1 MRIRTSIWAKGL
13 AWILIAISGLGMVGS
28 GLAVI
33 AMEESGFY
41 SKTYKEVRDE
51 RFETFHDRY
60 SARVLDYLDEKE
72 NNNRAYF
79 ANKNFKYGVIEADFL
94 SDIEGLRLNDSSN
107 YVDTNFNF
115 AEELLLENMHVFQCT
130 INENTYFS
138 YKNPESLWGHYWI
151 SNTSDGW
158 NRYEITN
165 FEYDM
170 GNGIIFAKA
179 NDQYFPVP
187 MIVMSIYD
195 NDGNVTEQGFA
206 FDSVNCAYTLVDN
219 LYTEFGE
226 QQYNAMLEIEV
237 TPEVNTVGVLNFL
250 NELHDAAEKSGMNLT
265 WLEDTLLGMEK
276 WSNMTFTT
284 QQEVYENT
292 ETVYVVSSPEQMG
305 VFDAEDMS
313 EMPEGTSYS
322 TTATNMVVNLIY
334 VTLDPTTVSKNLDKE
349 IRMMIDEYG
358 SMYVYV
364 KPENM
369 KSTSYYVVSYHDDG
383 YAYPADLTSGDVDL
397 FGQYEIVFGTL
408 YSMRYQVFAISFGCL
423 AVFAVAFIFLCCA
436 AGHKKGKTELVQSWS
451 NRVPLEI
458 YVTVFVFAE
467 MFFITLA
474 DQVSWEIASWSD
486 AFWISVMAMM
496 LLFAGLTLTAAGLE
510 LVTRIK
516 LRIFWKNTI
525 CYWLIS
531 KMFGGMKQAVGFVTE
546 HTSLMWKAVF
556 IVGANAIVDF
566 FIFLIMMEEGVLGL
580 FLLAVKTVALLFV
593 ALSAV
598 SQLKKLK
605 EAGEHMAKGDLTYR
619 VDTKGLFWDFKSH
632 GENLNSVSEG
642 LALAV
647 EERMKSERFK
657 TELITNVSH
666 DIKTPLTSIIN
677 YVDLMQKEEVD
688 NLKIVEYLEVL
699 DRQSKRLKKLLED
712 LLEASKASAGTLP
725 VGFETLEAGVFMVQT
740 VGEFEEKTAAQDL
753 ELIIKK
759 PEEAIYINADG
770 RHFWRVIDN
779 LMNNIC
785 KYAQPHT
792 RVYINLEAT
801 KEEVS
806 ITFRNT
812 SRYPLNITSEE
823 LMERFVRGDESR
835 HTEGSGLGLSIAQSL
850 MELMHGK
857 FDLVVDGDLF
867 KVVLVFKRV
876 YENYLGSDL
885 L

>member
-1 MRIRTSIWAKGL
+1 MRIRTSILAKIF

-28 GLAVI
+28 GLTVI
-33 AMEESGFY
+33 VMEQSGFY

-51 RFETFHDRY
+51 RFETFHNRY

-72 NNNRAYF
+72 NTNRAYF

-94 SDIEGLRLNDSSN
+94 SDIEGLNLNDSSN

-115 AEELLLENMHVFQCT
+115 AKELLLENMHVFQCT

-158 NRYEITN
+158 NQYEIKN
-165 FEYDM
+165 FEYDL
-170 GNGIIFAKA
+170 GNGIIFAKS
-179 NDQYFPVP
+179 NDQYFAVP
-187 MIVMSIYD
+187 MIVMNICD

-206 FDSVNCAYTLVDN
+206 FDYEKCAYTLVDN

-226 QQYNAMLEIEV
+226 QQYNAMLEITV
-237 TPEVNTVGVLNFL
+237 QPDVNTIEVLNFL
-250 NELHDAAEKSGMNLT
+250 NDLHDTVDKNGMKLT
-265 WLEDTLLGMEK
+265 QLQDTLLSTEK
-276 WSNMTFTT
+276 WSYMEFSTK
-284 QQEVYENT
+284 QEVYENT
-292 ETVYVVSSPEQMG
+292 ES
-305 VFDAEDMS
+305 AELVA
-313 EMPEGTSYS
+313 GTSYY
-322 TTATNMVVNLIY
+322 TTVTSMDVKLTY
-334 VTLDPTTVSKNLDKE
+334 VTLAPEVFSKNLNKE
-349 IRMMIDEYG
+349 TRMMINDYNE
-358 SMYVYV
+358 MYVYV
-364 KPENM
+364 KPINM
-369 KSTSYYVVSYHDDG
+369 RSNSYFVLSYHDEG
-383 YAYPADLTSGDVDL
+383 YSYVTDLTVGDTDL
-397 FGQYEIVFGTL
+397 FGQYEMVFGTL
-408 YSMRYQVFAISFGCL
+408 YSMRYQIFAIFFACL
-423 AVFAVAFIFLCCA
+423 AVFIAAFIFLCCA
-436 AGHKKGKTELVQSWS
+436 AGHKKGQTELVQSWS
-451 NRVPLEI
+451 NRIPFEI
-458 YVTVFVFAE
+458 YAVVVVLAE
-467 MFFITLA
+467 MFFIMLA
-474 DQVSWEIASWSD
+474 NQASCEMAGVD
-486 AFWISVMAMM
+486 DVFWIIVMITFM
-496 LLFAGLTLTAAGLE
+496 LFAGLLMTAAGLE
-510 LVTRIK
+510 VITRMK
-516 LRIFWKNTI
+516 LGVLWKNTI
-525 CYWLIS
+525 CYRIIYKL
-531 KMFGGMKQAVGFVTE
+531 FGSIKQAADFAAA
-546 HTSLMWKAVF
+546 HMDLMWKAVLA
-556 IVGANAIVDF
+556 VGANAVVDF
-566 FIFLIMMEEGVLGL
+566 FIFLIMMEEGALGL
-580 FLLAVKTVALLFV
+580 FLLAVKTIALLLL

-619 VDTKGLFWDFKSH
+619 VDTKGLFWDFQSH

-699 DRQSKRLKKLLED
+699 ERQSKRLKKLLED

-759 PEEAIYINADG
+759 PEEAIYIYADG

-792 RVYINLEAT
+792 RVYINLEAE
-801 KEEVS
+801 KDEVY

-850 MELMHGK
+850 MELMHGQ

-867 KVVLVFKRV
+867 KVILVFKRV
-876 YENYLGSDL
+876 YDKVER
-885 L
+885 